1 MSVKEYFI
9 RIFPFVR
16 NKFTFTAI
24 IFVIWVGF
32 FDQYNIVERI
42 KNNRKLRELEIEK
55 EHYVSDIETT
65 KRKLKELKGDKEML
79 EKFAR
84 EQYLMKKKN
93 EDIYLVVED

>member
-1 MSVKEYFI
+1 V
-9 RIFPFVR
+9 V
-16 NKFTFTAI
+16 
-24 IFVIWVGF
+24 WVGF
-32 FDQYNIVERI
+32 FDQYNLVERV
-42 KNNRKLRELEIEK
+42 KNNRKLQELEAEK

-65 KRKLKELKGDKEML
+65 KRKLQELKGDKEML